1 MIIASIIAIVDR
13 LIDLRKERREIDRN
27 IFAQLIEPLFERF
40 EPAAENYIL
49 LFERLGQDAAD
60 WKTDVGLVKAF
71 ERFRH
76 DRLEF
81 IPARRAVTTLAHE
94 YSESKVDEELVRFF
108 GNLEGFFYTSGE
120 EESMSRQL
128 EDKLR
133 GMLRGIAFEQGQVE
147 EAMRKIDRYP
157 NRVVTPARGM
167 SDLQASQVLQQ
178 LEGRVE
184 IHRQSLE
191 SLHRQYNT
199 AVQADL
205 MDLHE
210 RWKDL
215 QTGFAHLRLRYMFP
229 DQLTKI

>member
-1 MIIASIIAIVDR
+1 MIIVSILAIVDR
-13 LIDLRKERREIDRN
+13 LIDLLKERREVDRN
-27 IFAQLIEPLFERF
+27 TFAQLIEPLFERF

-60 WKTDVGLVKAF
+60 SKSEEGLVNAF

-76 DRLEF
+76 DRLDF
-81 IPARRAVTTLAHE
+81 GPTRRAVTTLAHE
-94 YSESKVDEELVRFF
+94 YSEAKVDEELVSFF

-133 GMLRGIAFEQGQVE
+133 GMLRGIAFEQVQVE
-147 EAMRKIDRYP
+147 EAMGKIDRYQR
-157 NRVVTPARGM
+157 RVIMPARGVI
-167 SDLQASQVLQQ
+167 DLEASLVLQQ
-178 LEGRVE
+178 PEGKLE

-191 SLHRQYNT
+191 SLYRRYNT

-215 QTGFAHLRLRYMFP
+215 QSGFAHLRLRYMFP